1 MTHTRPMQRTDLLD
15 LNVPKEAS
23 LIPTLPLG
31 TALAFRSAQ
40 AWEAGTAK
48 YGEWAPSGG
57 PEKLA
62 ALMSLMAYA
71 PANGQVAPFSNDPET
86 CLKAWNAF
94 YCMLWKLLC
103 SWRTAEQ
110 DPWRWW
116 SDPHNSALRIG
127 AHAARARIVPSIL
140 PVNADGKV
148 AMGAFALFVSA
159 PESLVEFAEILAYI
173 TFSQVLVNQEQ
184 FAFCGFCDAIFRATA
199 RRDKYH
205 SPICASRHTSNC
217 TKIKRAVR
225 RNYRRILVV
234 CSCLR
239 NYRRMLSSSCLPF
252 RRRSPAVLSSR
263 QAVTN
268 ALCNRDLIDVA
279 LYRTKSTWY
288 DRCIFAAKAGL
299 GSSERAKLLSQV
311 VSRIKCILEPA
322 EYERVTRRVSKMLE
336 ELYIEILLTDSIES
350 RTTSSS

>member
-1 MTHTRPMQRTDLLD
+1 MQRTDLLD

-23 LIPTLPLG
+23 LTPTLPLE

-40 AWEAGTAK
+40 AWEASTAK
-48 YGEWAPSGG
+48 CGEWAPTGG

-62 ALMSLMAYA
+62 ALMSQMAYA
-71 PANGQVAPFSNDPET
+71 PANDQVAPFSNDPET

-94 YCMLWKLLC
+94 YCTLWKLLC
-103 SWRTAEQ
+103 SWRSAEQ

-116 SDPHNSALRIG
+116 SDPHNRALRIG
-127 AHAARARIVPSIL
+127 VHEARARIVTSIL
-140 PVNADGKV
+140 PVNADGK
-148 AMGAFALFVSA
+148 GAIRSFALFVSA

-173 TFSQVLVNQEQ
+173 TFSQVLLNQER

-199 RRDKYH
+199 RRDTYH
-205 SPICASRHTSNC
+205 ATICASKDTSNRS
-217 TKIKRAVR
+217 KIKRAVR

-239 NYRRMLSSSCLPF
+239 NYRRKLSSSCFPY
-252 RRRSPAVLSSR
+252 RRHSPAVLSSR

-279 LYRTKSTWY
+279 LYQAKSKWY
-288 DRCIFAAKAGL
+288 DRCIFAAKAGF
-299 GSSERAKLLSQV
+299 GSSERAKLMNQIV
-311 VSRIKCILEPA
+311 NRIQCILEPA
-322 EYERVTRRVSKMLE
+322 EYERVTRRVSQMLE

-350 RTTSSS
+350 KITSSS